1 MSAGRIKGI
10 TVEIGGDTT
19 KLVKALSNVDNAIS
33 KTQKNLSDINKA
45 LKLDPG
51 NTALL
56 KDKQEEL
63 SRAIEE
69 TKSKLDTE
77 KEAYKQLSEADQTP
91 ENVEKMRQ
99 LKTQIDL
106 DTAALK
112 DLESQ
117 AKQAASVLG
126 TQMQVAGEKIKEVGE
141 KIKGVGDKIT
151 GLGETMTTKVTAPI
165 LAAFGASA
173 KAAIDWESAFTGVMK
188 TVDETANTTYDDL
201 KEGINEIAK
210 VTASSQND
218 IAATMEIAGQLGV
231 SADNILEFTET
242 MIKLGDT
249 TNLSSEEAASA
260 IAKFANVTGM
270 SLTDV
275 DALGAAIVDLGNN
288 YATTEADI
296 MEMATRLSGAG
307 AQVGLTQGQILGLA
321 TAMSSVGIQ
330 AEMGGSA
337 MSKAMIKMQVA
348 VETGFDQVH
357 ELTEKAG
364 MSLRDIE
371 LMSTNDSKSFKALAS
386 SLGMTTTEI
395 KEVIKNGNNLMNFA
409 DVAMMETDEFVDLYR
424 NDAPAALQ
432 AFIKGLGN
440 TEDHGET
447 TIAML
452 QEMGFTEVRLRDTL
466 TRLANSQDLVTEAMA
481 QGQAAYETQSA
492 LDAEA
497 EKRYATMEAK
507 LQQLKNRFTE
517 MAVAIGE
524 TLMPYIQQLMD
535 FVQGLIDKWN
545 ALDPAQQQTILK
557 ILAIAAA
564 IGPVLVIV
572 GTLISSIGSIITV
585 IGTVISVIGTL
596 LPLLISP
603 VGLIMAII
611 AVIVALGVTIAANWE
626 AIKAWAQGVW
636 DSIKEMASNAVSK
649 ISEFK
654 ENLVAKWEEIKAS
667 TVEKWEAIKTAIAE
681 KVQIMISNV
690 QTKFAE
696 MKTAISG
703 KLNEIKTTISN
714 AWTNIK
720 STVQNAM
727 DNVKTTIS
735 TAWQNVKDTV
745 SNAITSIK
753 ETFENWK
760 TSIGDTFSDLK
771 EKMKTWA
778 KDMIDNFIQGIK
790 DKFQAVKDTLTSL
803 GDLIKSYIGFSEPD
817 LGPLSNFHTFAPD
830 MMKLFSEGI
839 TENANLITEAVQ
851 KSFNLQPVIMG
862 TMGQNLMTTDR
873 NQSLASEQPINVNI
887 ALEGDAGR
895 IFRLVSVE
903 ADRNRQITGQVFA
916 L

>member
-63 SRAIEE
+63 SRAIED
-69 TKSKLDTE
+69 TKKKLDTE
-77 KEAYKQLSEADQTP
+77 KEAYEQLSKADQTP

-126 TQMQVAGEKIKEVGE
+126 TQMQVAGDKIKEVGE

-165 LAAFGASA
+165 LAAFGTSA

-188 TVDETANTTYDDL
+188 TVDETATTTYDDL
-201 KEGINEIAK
+201 KDGINQIAQ

-242 MIKLGDT
+242 MVKLGDT

-432 AFIKGLGN
+432 AFIQGLGD
-440 TEDHGET
+440 TDSHGES
-447 TIAML
+447 TIQML
-452 QEMGFTEVRLRDTL
+452 QDMGFTEVRLRDTL
-466 TRLANSQDLVTEAMA
+466 TRLANSQDLVTQAMA
-481 QGQAAYETQSA
+481 QGQAAYEQQSA

-507 LQQLKNRFTE
+507 LQQLKNKFTE

-524 TLMPYIQQLMD
+524 MLMPYIQQLMG
-535 FVQGLIDKWN
+535 FIQGLIDKWN
-545 ALDPAQQQTILK
+545 ALDPAQQQTIVK

-564 IGPVLVIV
+564 IGPVLVII

-585 IGTVISVIGTL
+585 IGTVISVIGAL

-611 AVIVALGVTIAANWE
+611 AVIVALGVAIASNWD
-626 AIKAWAQGVW
+626 AIKAWAQGIW
-636 DSIKEMASNAVSK
+636 DSISQMAQNVGQK
-649 ISEFK
+649 ITELK
-654 ENLVAKWEEIKAS
+654 ENMIAKWEEIKTS
-667 TVEKWEAIKTAIAE
+667 TAEKWEALKTAVSE
-681 KVQIMISNV
+681 KIQMMKTNVSNR
-690 QTKFAE
+690 FGE
-696 MKTAISG
+696 MKTALAN
-703 KLNEIKTTISN
+703 KMNEIKTSISN

-727 DNVKTTIS
+727 DNIKTTVS

-745 SNAITSIK
+745 SNAIQGLK
-753 ETFENWK
+753 DTFSDWK
-760 TSIGDTFSDLK
+760 TSISDTFTDLK
-771 EKMKTWA
+771 DKMGTWA
-778 KDMIDNFIQGIK
+778 RDMIDNFIKGIK
-790 DKFQAVKDTLTSL
+790 EKFQAVKDTLTSL

-895 IFRLVSVE
+895 LFRIVSVE
-903 ADRNRQITGQVFA
+903 ANRNRQITGQVFA